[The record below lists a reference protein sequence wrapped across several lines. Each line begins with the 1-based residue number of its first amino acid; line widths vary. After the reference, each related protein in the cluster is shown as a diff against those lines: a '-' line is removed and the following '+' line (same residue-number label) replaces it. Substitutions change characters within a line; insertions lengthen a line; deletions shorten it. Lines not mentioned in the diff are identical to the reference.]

1 MYKTYRESSTKL
13 WRHLLAIILVPIA
26 IGIVSPAA
34 LAESPLM
41 TPRAVPQK
49 PAHTQLTE
57 MDDPRAIVIKFAE
70 GTGARLRF
78 DPSPSLTLR
87 SSQAE
92 SLHGVLRAYSL
103 GFANFHRLFDRPEGE
118 LDEERQLAQR
128 RSGRLLA
135 DLNLYF
141 RVNLPESVNS
151 AQLCDDLNALSFVE
165 LARPLQRPAPP
176 PVDIPPKTGDF
187 GSQQVYLYS
196 TVGIGMVDVMSV
208 NGADGSGLTIVDIEY
223 AWVLNHEDLELTPS
237 ANIDPSTIYNPF
249 PKKKGSHGTAVLGI
263 LGATHNG
270 YGINGISPQAT
281 LKVAPQYTVEHG
293 YNIERAISLAT
304 GNLRPGDVILLENQ
318 VCVCGIRCSSPT
330 NRSYGPSEYLQ
341 SVFDATSIATA
352 LGIIVVAAAGN
363 GNVDLDS
370 GECGRR
376 FDRTYRDSGA
386 IIVGAGDSMT
396 RSRLG
401 FSTYGSRVDVQGWGN
416 NVVTA
421 GYGDLFNPGDIR
433 QRYTRRFSGTSS
445 ASPIVAGAVLSLQ
458 GIARA
463 VGMEP
468 LDPRRIRRLLVAT
481 GMGQT
486 PNSTQNIGPLPNMPE
501 AVAVLLACLDARYRN
516 SPFCK
521 ND

>member
-1 MYKTYRESSTKL
+1 MLPFARNIPCQLVAFTSQRTEITIAATETGIRRSVDASCHTSFSLRRSSAMYKTYRESSTKL

-70 GTGARLRF
+70 GTDARLRF

-249 PKKKGSHGTAVLGI
+249 RKRRVHTEPRYWAF
-263 LGATHNG
+263 
-270 YGINGISPQAT
+270 
-281 LKVAPQYTVEHG
+281 
-293 YNIERAISLAT
+293 
-304 GNLRPGDVILLENQ
+304 
-318 VCVCGIRCSSPT
+318 
-330 NRSYGPSEYLQ
+330 
-341 SVFDATSIATA
+341 SVPHTTATA
-352 LGIIVVAAAGN
+352 LMELVHK
-363 GNVDLDS
+363 
-370 GECGRR
+370 RP
-376 FDRTYRDSGA
+376 
-386 IIVGAGDSMT
+386 
-396 RSRLG
+396 SR
-401 FSTYGSRVDVQGWGN
+401 
-416 NVVTA
+416 
-421 GYGDLFNPGDIR
+421 
-433 QRYTRRFSGTSS
+433 
-445 ASPIVAGAVLSLQ
+445 
-458 GIARA
+458 
-463 VGMEP
+463 
-468 LDPRRIRRLLVAT
+468 
-481 GMGQT
+481 
-486 PNSTQNIGPLPNMPE
+486 
-501 AVAVLLACLDARYRN
+501 
-516 SPFCK
+516 
-521 ND
+521 